1 MTLRADSNSST
12 INKIRRISTAHQKP
26 QSQEPESKSRNADHT
41 SNEPNSTEPSEGEH
55 EPGAT
60 YKLGRAAELSAK
72 KAMRVLVEIPFKYY
86 VRSCLRASES
96 SSWAY
101 ETY

>member
-1 MTLRADSNSST
+1 MTSRANSNSST
-12 INKIRRISTAHQKP
+12 TNKVRISTDHRKP
-26 QSQEPESKSRNADHT
+26 QSQEPESKSRNADT

-72 KAMRVLVEIPFKYY
+72 KAMRVVEIPFKYY
-86 VRSCLRASES
+86 VRSYLRASES